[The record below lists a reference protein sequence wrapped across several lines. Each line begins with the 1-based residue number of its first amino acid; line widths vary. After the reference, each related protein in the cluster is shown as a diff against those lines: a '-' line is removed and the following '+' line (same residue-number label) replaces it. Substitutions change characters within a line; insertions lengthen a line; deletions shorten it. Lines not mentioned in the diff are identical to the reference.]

1 MLMSGGGGRGRG
13 GPPRGGGGLRELD
26 LRDQRRVLGVLRMAK
41 FRVTYRYVFI
51 TECQLTCRQ
60 TDRAFSIMGF
70 GKDAETESFV
80 VEGRDGKP
88 DEKMTVA
95 QYFKTKLNCTVTK
108 PGLPCVRYGKR
119 NLVP

>member
-1 MLMSGGGGRGRG
+1 MLISGGGGRGRG
-13 GPPRGGGGLRELD
+13 APPRGGGLRELD

-41 FRVTYRYVFI
+41 FRVTYRCVS
-51 TECQLTCRQ
+51 TPECRLTCRQ
-60 TDRAFSIMGF
+60 TDGAFSIMGF

-88 DEKMTVA
+88 DERMTVA